1 MCSARC
7 LCRRA
12 SSCWL
17 HISYSGKSLSSAS
30 RSRASTSAITS
41 CLRQPPP
48 HHRSAISTE
57 PAFALCITKGS
68 TGLTG
73 TSRDGVRSPA
83 DAGRGYAQVAPDVHR
98 VRVHGECADVVLQR
112 VLEPPLVGE
121 ADAHVGPSAHVVGL
135 EVQRLSV
142 RVQRLRALIA
152 IRLGGPYLK
161 KKETKKSSP
170 SVLTAG
176 GTPP

>member
-1 MCSARC
+1 VHGACVDEPAVVGYTSATAG
-7 LCRRA
+7 RA
-12 SSCWL
+12 SPAPPGRVRRPAQSRLAC
-17 HISYSGKSLSSAS
+17 AS
-30 RSRASTSAITS
+30 
-41 CLRQPPP
+41 PPP
-48 HHRSAISTE
+48 HHRSAICTE